1 MPTFLQPYVERV
13 GGPRRALIV
22 VVGAA
27 TALLIFFL
35 SRWASAPAFVPAFSG
50 LPLEEVGTVT
60 EKLTAAGIEYRL
72 EQGGAQI
79 HVPSNDL
86 ARARVA
92 MAQAGLPSAGRPGLE
107 LFDQPSWGMTDF
119 TQRVNY
125 RRALEGELERTIGK
139 MRGVEAAQV
148 HLALHETQ
156 SFRRAAEKPAQ
167 ASVVL
172 KLKSGESPERDVV
185 RGITH
190 LVASSVDGLASE
202 RVTVLD
208 EAGRLL
214 TSPHDAGSLA
224 GLTNRQLEQQR
235 EVESYLEQ
243 KAQTLVGQLVGGE
256 NARVQVSADV
266 NFDRVERTT
275 QTVDPERQALATEQK
290 AEITPG
296 AEGGAGSTNSAVAYE
311 NSRSV
316 ETVAGAVGNVTRL
329 SVAVLVNDR
338 MVPAA
343 DSAQPPTFVA
353 RTPAEI
359 ARIETL
365 VRGAVGYDSTRG
377 DVVTVVSMPFAEG
390 IAIAPEPA
398 PTLLE
403 RAVEYQR
410 PAINVLALLM
420 AFAVALL
427 AIRALKPAAA
437 TAATPALAAAGAA
450 GALPAG
456 AAAALAG
463 GVLAPDALPA
473 PAVPQ
478 REPREP
484 RPPSAAALLRDE
496 IMEGV
501 EQNPDLA
508 VRLVRSWMKEV

>member
-1 MPTFLQPYVERV
+1 MPPFLAPLVDRV
-13 GGPRRALIV
+13 GGPRKALIV
-22 VVGAA
+22 LVGLA
-27 TALLIFFL
+27 TALLIFGV
-35 SRWASAPAFVPAFSG
+35 SRWATAPAWVPAFAN
-50 LPLEEVGTVT
+50 LPIEDVGALA
-60 EKLTAAGIEYRL
+60 EKLTGAGIEHRL
-72 EQGGAQI
+72 ENGGTTIMVSAA
-79 HVPSNDL
+79 DL
-86 ARARVA
+86 AKARVTL
-92 MAQAGLPSAGRPGLE
+92 AQAGLPSAGRPGLE

-139 MRGVEAAQV
+139 MRGVDAAQV

-214 TSPHDAGSLA
+214 TSPHDAGSIA

-296 AEGGAGSTNSAVAYE
+296 AEGGAGSTNSALAYE

-338 MVPAA
+338 LAPAA
-343 DSAQPPTFVA
+343 DSTQPPTFVA
-353 RTPAEI
+353 RTPQEL

-390 IAIAPEPA
+390 LAIAPEPV

-410 PAINVLALLM
+410 PAITVLALLM

-427 AIRALKPAAA
+427 AIRALKPVALP
-437 TAATPALAAAGAA
+437 AATPQLAAAGVA

-463 GVLAPDALPA
+463 VAGAADALPA
-473 PAVPQ
+473 PAAPQ

-484 RPPSAAALLRDE
+484 RPPSAAMLLRDE